1 MASNTSPSL
10 GIPQKRKGVTDS
22 ERATLRKRYKEHP
35 STQSDLINWFR
46 QETGHKLDQGQVSRI
61 LSSKYDYI
69 DDLDKKR
76 DRLALQSQRSSAG
89 EWPELEAALFEW
101 QQRIQRRKAV
111 ITGDILKEQA
121 TKL

>member
-1 MASNTSPSL
+1 MNIAANMASNTSSSSS
-10 GIPQKRKGVTDS
+10 IPQKRKGVTDS
-22 ERATLRKRYKEHP
+22 ERATLRKRYKEYP

-69 DDLDKKR
+69 DNLDKKK
-76 DRLALQSQRSSAG
+76 DRLALQSQRLSAG

-101 QQRIQRRKAV
+101 
-111 ITGDILKEQA
+111 
-121 TKL
+121 